1 MKNRTGNG
9 NTTGVSFTTAVID
22 ENPYLQRMTDEQG
35 QARTNAED
43 EVFDPAAEDEEASA
57 LDERDHER
65 KKKRQRRRRLILAG
79 VAVLLLV
86 SVIGVLTLYYRG
98 STRVEYGQPAK
109 QSRVVP
115 PAPNAVTPTGRDT
128 RTEQAIEEA
137 QRLTTDSRQGTV
149 APPTTPGNIATSR
162 PATDAALN
170 PGSNPDAPFNVP
182 TNFGGTVKTNPDPL
196 DSRTKTDTNSFA
208 ERDSAASRATAS
220 ASDTTSD
227 KRTVRSQRSS
237 ETSLYTNERA
247 DQRSHATVGGSVR
260 PNSRTLSARE
270 TRAPATVVLP
280 SFGSMLPVRTIGG
293 LYTLR
298 SGALTRLELTRDMN
312 GNGWSMKRGTILV
325 GTNKGGDYDRAYVSV
340 VGFIDP
346 QSGKLVKLGGD
357 VLGGDGGAGLKGKRR
372 QLDGGWA
379 RVLGQV
385 GTAALNITGALLGGR
400 GNGTVIISDGLRTR
414 AVNPVTDEISG
425 VIGGEMDQKQ
435 RRGFVEVAAG
445 TSGYVMVTDLPTVIK
460 GTEASPELDEQ
471 TLAALTDVD
480 AARPAT
486 GLSERE
492 LAELM
497 ANGSPEEIR
506 AAMPRMSSEMRKLAS
521 AVLER

>member
-1 MKNRTGNG
+1 MKNRSGNG
-9 NTTGVSFTTAVID
+9 NTTGLSFTTAVIE
-22 ENPYLQRMTDEQG
+22 ENPYLQRTTDEQ
-35 QARTNAED
+35 QAPANAEN
-43 EVFDPAAEDEEASA
+43 EVFDPAEEDEEGSA
-57 LDERDHER
+57 IELADER
-65 KKKRQRRRRLILAG
+65 KKVRQRRRRLTWAA

-86 SVIGVLTLYYRG
+86 SVVVVLMLYYRS
-98 STRVEYGQPAK
+98 STRVEYGQTAK

-115 PAPNAVTPTGRDT
+115 PVPNASTTTGRDT

-137 QRLTTDSRQGTV
+137 QRLTADTGQGTV
-149 APPTTPGNIATSR
+149 ASHTTPSTTATKG
-162 PATDAALN
+162 ATTDATHDSSSRL
-170 PGSNPDAPFNVP
+170 DTPFNVP
-182 TNFGGTVKTNPDPL
+182 TNFGGTVKTKPDTP
-196 DSRTKTDTNSFA
+196 DSRTKTDTNNFTDRSSGA
-208 ERDSAASRATAS
+208 PTQTDATTDATNDTRA
-220 ASDTTSD
+220 
-227 KRTVRSQRSS
+227 VRSQRNHES
-237 ETSLYTNERA
+237 SLYTTERA
-247 DQRSHATVGGSVR
+247 DQRSQSTVGGSVR

-270 TRAPATVVLP
+270 TRTATAVVLP

-325 GTNKGGDYDRAYVSV
+325 GTSRGGDYDRAYVSI

-357 VLGGDGGAGLKGKRR
+357 VLSGDGGAGLKGKRR

-379 RVLGQV
+379 RVLAQV
-385 GTAALNITGALLGGR
+385 GTAALNVTGALVGGR

-425 VIGGEMDQKQ
+425 VIGGQMDQKQ
-435 RRGFVEVAAG
+435 RRGFVEVVAG
-445 TSGYVMVTDLPTVIK
+445 TPGYVMVTDLPAVIK
-460 GTEASPELDEQ
+460 GTEASPELDGEH
-471 TLAALTDVD
+471 LALLTDVD

-492 LAELM
+492 LADLL
-497 ANGSPEEIR
+497 ATGSPEEIK
-506 AAMPRMSSEMRKLAS
+506 AAMPRMSPEMRTIAT
-521 AVLER
+521 AVLDR

>member
-22 ENPYLQRMTDEQG
+22 ESPYLQHMTDEQG
-35 QARTNAED
+35 QGRTNAED

-65 KKKRQRRRRLILAG
+65 KKKTQRRRRLILAG

-98 STRVEYGQPAK
+98 STRVEYGQTAK

-115 PAPNAVTPTGRDT
+115 PAPNAATTMGRDT

-149 APPTTPGNIATSR
+149 APPTTPINTATSR
-162 PATDAALN
+162 PATDATLN
-170 PGSNPDAPFNVP
+170 SSSNPDAPFNVP
-182 TNFGGTVKTNPDPL
+182 TNFGGTVKTKSDTL
-196 DSRTKTDTNSFA
+196 DTRTNTDSISFN
-208 ERDSAASRATAS
+208 EKAATSSTATAS
-220 ASDTTSD
+220 AHDA
-227 KRTVRSQRSS
+227 RTIRSQRNS
-237 ETSLYTNERA
+237 EISLYTVSNN
-247 DQRSHATVGGSVR
+247 VR

-270 TRAPATVVLP
+270 TRASATVVLP

-298 SGALTRLELTRDMN
+298 SGALTRLELTRDMR

-325 GTNKGGDYDRAYVSV
+325 GTSKGGDYDRAYVSI

-379 RVLGQV
+379 RMLGKV
-385 GTAALNITGALLGGR
+385 GTAALNVTGALVGGR

-414 AVNPVTDEISG
+414 AVNPITDEISG
-425 VIGGEMDQKQ
+425 VIGGELDQKQ

-445 TSGYVMVTDLPTVIK
+445 TTGYVMVTDLPSIIK
-460 GTEASPELDEQ
+460 GTEASPDLNEG
-471 TLAALTDVD
+471 TLAAITDVD

-492 LAELM
+492 FAELL
-497 ANGSPEEIR
+497 ATGSPEEIR
-506 AAMPRMSSEMRKLAS
+506 AAMPRMSSELRRIAA
-521 AVLER
+521 AVIGQ

>member
-1 MKNRTGNG
+1 MKNRSSNG
-9 NTTGVSFTTAVID
+9 NATGVSFTTAVIE
-22 ENPYLQRMTDEQG
+22 ENPYLQRTTDEQ
-35 QARTNAED
+35 QELANAEN
-43 EVFDPAAEDEEASA
+43 EVFDSADEH
-57 LDERDHER
+57 DEGAVELADER
-65 KKKRQRRRRLILAG
+65 KKVRQRRRRLALAA
-79 VAVLLLV
+79 VAALLLV
-86 SVIGVLTLYYRG
+86 SVIGVLTLYYRS
-98 STRVEYGQPAK
+98 STRVEYGQTTK

-115 PAPNAVTPTGRDT
+115 PAPNAVATTGRDT

-137 QRLTTDSRQGTV
+137 QRLTSVT
-149 APPTTPGNIATSR
+149 APTNPTTSLTTPTTTASSRAT
-162 PATDAALN
+162 TDAADN
-170 PGSNPDAPFNVP
+170 TKSNPNTPFNVP
-182 TNFGGTVKTNPDPL
+182 TNFGGTVKTKSDVL
-196 DSRTKTDTNSFA
+196 ESRTNTDPNSFN
-208 ERDSAASRATAS
+208 EKGPSRLTVTAS
-220 ASDTTSD
+220 TSDT
-227 KRTVRSQRSS
+227 RTVRSQRSQES
-237 ETSLYTNERA
+237 SLYTNERA
-247 DQRSHATVGGSVR
+247 DQRNESTVGGSVQ

-270 TRAPATVVLP
+270 TKAARTVVLP

-325 GTNKGGDYDRAYVSV
+325 GTSRGGDYDRAYVSI

-357 VLGGDGGAGLKGKRR
+357 VLSGDGGAGLKGKRR

-385 GTAALNITGALLGGR
+385 GTAALNVTGALVGGR

-425 VIGGEMDQKQ
+425 VIGGQMDQKQ
-435 RRGFVEVAAG
+435 RRGFVEVIAG
-445 TSGYVMVTDLPTVIK
+445 TPGYVMVTDLPAMIK
-460 GTEASPELDEQ
+460 GTEASPELDGDS
-471 TLAALTDVD
+471 LALLTDVD

-492 LAELM
+492 L
-497 ANGSPEEIR
+497 GRPTCYR
-506 AAMPRMSSEMRKLAS
+506 LA
-521 AVLER
+521 